1 MGIFSTNRAVAES
14 GVLSKNIDNVIP
26 ALESAN
32 YTAMGI
38 ELVAES
44 EANYNAIMK
53 AIGVGELN
61 YFEENG
67 CEIVYESSG
76 SNNFF
81 EKIKQFFVKLWDKI
95 KEIFHKFFVWLDSL
109 VKSDAKFVAKY
120 QKEAEER
127 WSKLTDD
134 NFTFK
139 GYKFSIPDFKPE
151 TVNTTI
157 KTALFKGTTG
167 FDNGVPTDTTKEDAD
182 KFVQNIKDK
191 DSKAIARAAAIKSL
205 NSNFSSDTIEDSE
218 FTKEL
223 KKVFRSDKE
232 EKEDIKKSELSHISE
247 YCTKLKGYKEEKSK
261 AESTFDSFK
270 RAFESTIKSIEDAKN
285 KFNKQE
291 TSEALNA
298 ETKSAHLA
306 AYNTVI
312 QLNKDSLET
321 TVTVNGA
328 FLQALKDEA
337 AQAKQIITKVMT
349 TTIKPK
355 NESAGVYESAESMDF
370 LAGVVLK

>member
-1 MGIFSTNRAVAES
+1 MGIFSTNRAIAES

-26 ALESAN
+26 ALESTN
-32 YTAMGI
+32 YTAMSI

-53 AIGVGELN
+53 AIGIGELN

-67 CEIVYESSG
+67 REIVYEASG

-95 KEIFHKFFVWLDSL
+95 KEIFHKFFAWLDSL
-109 VKSDAKFVAKY
+109 TKSDAKFVAKY

-151 TVNTTI
+151 TVNTAI
-157 KTALFKGTTG
+157 KNALFKNNAGFSNDVPVGTKK
-167 FDNGVPTDTTKEDAD
+167 DDAD
-182 KFVQNIKDK
+182 KFVQDIKDK
-191 DSKAIARAAAIKSL
+191 DSKAIARATAIKSL

-232 EKEDIKKSELSHISE
+232 EKEDLKKSELSSISD

-270 RAFESTIKSIEDAKN
+270 RAFETTIRSIEDAKN
-285 KFNKQE
+285 KFSKKE
-291 TSEALNA
+291 TDDTFDA
-298 ETKSAHLA
+298 ETKSAHLT
-306 AYNTVI
+306 AYNTII

-321 TVTVNGA
+321 TVAVNGA

-337 AQAKQIITKVMT
+337 AQAKQIITKVLT
-349 TTIKPK
+349 TTIKSK

>member
-14 GVLSKNIDNVIP
+14 GVLSKDIDNTIP

-53 AIGVGELN
+53 AIGIGELN

-67 CEIVYESSG
+67 REIVYEASG

-95 KEIFHKFFVWLDSL
+95 KEIFHKFFAWLDSL

-151 TVNTTI
+151 SVNTDI
-157 KTALFKGTTG
+157 KNTLFNGVTS
-167 FDNGVPTDTTKEDAD
+167 FSDNVPTDTSKEDAN
-182 KFVQNIKDK
+182 KFVQSIKDK

-205 NSNFSSDTIEDSE
+205 NNKFSSESIEDSE

-223 KKVFRSDKE
+223 RKLFRSGEE
-232 EKEDIKKSELSHISE
+232 EKKELKKSELSHISD

-285 KFNKQE
+285 KFSKQE
-291 TSEALNA
+291 TSETLDA

-306 AYNTVI
+306 AYNVII

-321 TVTVNGA
+321 TVAVNGT